1 MSHVFA
7 YIEFEMIPVSDAL
20 RYCGISV
27 REVESSY
34 SGEKL
39 SLVRIILPV
48 FELPVVSINKDSN
61 DSLPSSVSETCNTVV
76 DIKSDFTTVYY
87 PGYVGVNLS
96 ILGCYV
102 FINSSF
108 KEFLY
113 VSNG

>member
-20 RYCGISV
+20 RNCGIGV

-39 SLVRIILPV
+39 PLVRIILPV
-48 FELPVVSINKDSN
+48 FELPVVSINKDGN
-61 DSLPSSVSETCNTVV
+61 DSLPSSVSETCNTII
-76 DIKSDFTTVYY
+76 DIKSDFASIYY

-96 ILGCYV
+96 ILRCFI

>member
-7 YIEFEMIPVSDAL
+7 YSEFEMIPVSDAL
-20 RYCGISV
+20 RDSGIGV
-27 REVESSY
+27 REVVSSY

-39 SLVRIILPV
+39 PLVRIILPV
-48 FELPVVSINKDSN
+48 FELPVVSIYKDSN

-76 DIKSDFTTVYY
+76 DIKSDFASINYS
-87 PGYVGVNLS
+87 GYVGVNLS
-96 ILGCYV
+96 VLGCNI